1 MAKKGRK
8 PKPMEERQTEVI
20 ALRVT
25 PAEKAEL
32 LRGAGKRP
40 LGTWARQLVF
50 GRAVP
55 VIPAVN
61 RDVWQKTAGAANNLN
76 QMARKINLGVDV
88 DVEELRETIR
98 AYRLAIIGLGDDW
111 ERVRNDS
118 KNQSR

>member
-8 PKPMEERQTEVI
+8 PKAAEERQTEVI

-32 LRGAGKRP
+32 LQGAGKRP
-40 LGTWARQLVF
+40 LGTWTRQLVF

-55 VIPAVN
+55 VIPEVN
-61 RDVWQKTAGAANNLN
+61 RDVWRGMAGVANNLN
-76 QMARKINLGVDV
+76 QLTRKFNLGVDI
-88 DVEELRETIR
+88 DIEELRETVR

-111 ERVRNDS
+111 ERARNDS

>member
-8 PKPMEERQTEVI
+8 TKPVEERQSEVI

-32 LRGAGKRP
+32 QAGAGKRP

-55 VIPAVN
+55 VIPEIN
-61 RDVWQKTAGAANNLN
+61 RDVWRATAGAANNLN
-76 QMARKINLGVDV
+76 QMARKLNIGIDV
-88 DVEELRETIR
+88 DIEELRETVS
-98 AYRLAIIGLGDDW
+98 AFRLAIIGLGDEW

-118 KNQSR
+118 KSESR